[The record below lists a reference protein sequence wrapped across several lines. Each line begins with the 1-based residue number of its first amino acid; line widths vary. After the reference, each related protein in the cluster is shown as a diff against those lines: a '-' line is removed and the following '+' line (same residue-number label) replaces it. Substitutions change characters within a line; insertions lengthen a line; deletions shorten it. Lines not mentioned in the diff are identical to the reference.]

1 MVIVYKVIESGSDPI
16 RIRIHNPANKV
27 SGRIPDVKR
36 LNILCAYLIDTDR
49 LEEYEGVFFL
59 TLP

>member
-27 SGRIPDVKR
+27 SGRIPDIKR
-36 LNILCAYLIDTDR
+36 LNILIDTDR
-49 LEEYEGVFFL
+49 LEEYEGVFFSDIN
-59 TLP
+59 